1 MELGS
6 LVTDEACLW
15 RFISGLNYQLRKE
28 VLRERNLQTVSDA
41 MLAAERADAVERMA
55 KFGIK
60 RELVR
65 GAKNDDIVP
74 MDIDNMRSGPSAR
87 GGRHGNSFANRGRG
101 RGDAGPSRS
110 NNRTSRDDGCFY
122 CGKQGHWARDCY
134 KKQRD

>member
-15 RFISGLNYQLRKE
+15 RVISGLNYQLRKE

-41 MLAAERADAVERMA
+41 MLAAERADAAERMA

-87 GGRHGNSFANRGRG
+87 G
-101 RGDAGPSRS
+101 
-110 NNRTSRDDGCFY
+110 
-122 CGKQGHWARDCY
+122 
-134 KKQRD
+134 